1 MQDEA
6 RMAIRSHNQDHNQ
19 AAGSSLKPVS
29 SPRVSE
35 VLAGIV
41 RCPGNLLWRQWN
53 WKSALFSSIIRG
65 AIFFSA
71 NLLGGTSAA
80 VSALVTDL
88 IFRPFVSGFNGAI
101 IESFRSA
108 EPPWAATVV
117 VIIVVPVI
125 NHLIEIAVHWT
136 RGTQRLGTSVIAS
149 VSFSVLSGLFNIF
162 AMRRGVLIVG
172 PGRHTVLEDL
182 RCLPGVIA
190 AFLMAVPRF
199 ALGLVFSRPHE
210 VQK

>member
-6 RMAIRSHNQDHNQ
+6 RIAIPDYKQ
-19 AAGSSLKPVS
+19 AAGSSMKPDS
-29 SPRVSE
+29 SPRVAE

-41 RCPGNLLWRQWN
+41 RCPGNLLWRRWN

-71 NLLGGTSAA
+71 NLLGGITAA

-88 IFRPFVSGFNGAI
+88 IFRPFVSGFDGAI

-108 EPPWAATVV
+108 RPPWAATLV
-117 VIIVVPVI
+117 VIIAVPVI
-125 NHLIEIAVHWT
+125 NHLIEVAAHWA

-172 PGRHTVLEDL
+172 PGRRTVLEDL
-182 RCLPGVIA
+182 RSLPAVIA
-190 AFLMAVPRF
+190 AFLVAVPRF
-199 ALGLVFSRPHE
+199 ALRLVFARPDD